1 MITKTEQERILN
13 SILRN
18 ALNNLEVLYDFENTT
33 DKEFKECYGYTKKQI
48 KGVLTKN
55 DN

>member
-1 MITKTEQERILN
+1 METQTEKEKILK

-18 ALNNLEVLYDFENTT
+18 ALNNLDVLYDFENTT

-48 KGVLTKN
+48 KGVKI
-55 DN
+55 